1 MAIHAFQ
8 TRTLL
13 KAGFIALAVLF
24 TSLSQAG
31 AGKINTTLFGNLA
44 VEGYDVVAYFTENQ
58 AVEGKKAHT
67 TEWMG
72 ANWRFSSAEN
82 LALFT
87 ANPEAYAPQYGG
99 YCAYAAAKNSLA
111 SIEPEQFTVHNGKL
125 YLNYNKRINKKWLQ
139 DKDGYISKA
148 DSNWPTLGQR

>member
-1 MAIHAFQ
+1 MAIHVSQ
-8 TRTLL
+8 TRTLF

-44 VEGYDVVAYFTENQ
+44 VEGHDVVAYFTENQ

-99 YCAYAAAKNSLA
+99 YCAYAAVKNSLA
-111 SIEPEQFTVHNGKL
+111 SIEPEQFTVHKGKL